1 MTGRATAQAAPM
13 PRVALISNPA
23 SGNNRKALAR
33 LLARLADYPQVRHH
47 ITRSPEEAEA
57 LVARLAAED
66 VEAVAINGGDGTIA
80 ALVGM
85 ILHHWPAERLPLI
98 LVLPGGT
105 TNMTAGDVGLASSHR
120 RAWRRFHRWLARGCP
135 LDGEILERHIMQVD
149 GAHDG
154 QRRYGMFLGTGAIMQ
169 ATQYAHSEV
178 HSRGLGGEIS
188 LGLVLIRALWGLIRQ
203 DPRFYQ
209 PTRVC
214 MRLWAG
220 EGPPVER
227 AEAPMLIL
235 VASTLGRLFLGIRPF
250 WSKGPGALGLTAI
263 QGGAARF
270 SRSIVSV
277 LRGRPNR
284 HVTPANGYESFHAD
298 RAELWFDGELNLDGE
313 LFATA
318 GAGAPLVVTAV
329 GPVRFLRPR

>member
-1 MTGRATAQAAPM
+1 MTRPGNVVAT
-13 PRVALISNPA
+13 RVALISNPG
-23 SGNNRKALAR
+23 SGNNRRALDR
-33 LLARLADYPQVRHH
+33 VSARLAAWPQLAHH
-47 ITRSPEEAEA
+47 ITRSPAEAEA
-57 LVARLAAED
+57 LVPRLAAED
-66 VEAVAINGGDGTIA
+66 VEVVAINGGDGTIA

-85 ILHHWPAERLPLI
+85 ILHHWPADRLPLI

-105 TNMTAGDVGLASSHR
+105 ANMTAGDVGLAASHR
-120 RAWRRFHRWLARGCP
+120 RAWRRFYRWLAQDCP
-135 LDGEILERHIMQVD
+135 LDGRVIERHIMRVE
-149 GAHDG
+149 GARDG

-169 ATQYAHSEV
+169 ATQYAHSAV

-188 LGLVLIRALWGLIRQ
+188 LGLILIRALWGLVRQ

-209 PTRVC
+209 PTRVR
-214 MRLWAG
+214 MRLQTG
-220 EGPPVER
+220 EDDPLER
-227 AEAPMLIL
+227 DEAPMLIL

-250 WSKGPGALGLTAI
+250 WSTRPGALGLTAI
-263 QGGAARF
+263 QAGAARF
-270 SRSIVSV
+270 SRSILSV

-284 HVTPANGYESFHAD
+284 HATPENGYESLRAD

-318 GAGAPLVVTAV
+318 ADRPLVVTAE